1 MKNNSGVKGCCW
13 SFVISILA
21 LGVSCYAAFICD
33 KRIEAD
39 WMGVLVGILALL
51 VTVLVGMNLYT
62 LVDFNRARKDVEDMK
77 KGMDKQEMEIYTR
90 SEKNLIE
97 FHMAVLLMHIS
108 KDNKDYKDAY
118 QIVLSGL
125 SAMIHQSR
133 IGLYKDCEITARS
146 ILVEKEIISMLK
158 ISKQSKDA
166 LLNMMVDIKDVQK
179 IGSYADLMHALYSV
193 VPVQPC
199 A

>member
-1 MKNNSGVKGCCW
+1 MNKYRNMLSLALSVTAIA
-13 SFVISILA
+13 ISIIA
-21 LGVSCYAAFICD
+21 LCRVYPHTSDLRMDYQGVI
-33 KRIEAD
+33 I
-39 WMGVLVGILALL
+39 GILALL
-51 VTVLVGMNLYT
+51 VTVLVGINLYT
-62 LVDFNRARKDVEDMK
+62 LVDLGRARKDVDEMK
-77 KGMDKQEMEIYTR
+77 KEMDKKEMEIYIR

-108 KDNKDYKDAY
+108 KDNKDYNDAY

-146 ILVEKEIISMLK
+146 ILVEKETISMLK
-158 ISKQSKDA
+158 ISKQSKEV

-179 IGSYADLMHALYSV
+179 IGCYTDLMHALYSV
-193 VPVQPC
+193 VPVQSY